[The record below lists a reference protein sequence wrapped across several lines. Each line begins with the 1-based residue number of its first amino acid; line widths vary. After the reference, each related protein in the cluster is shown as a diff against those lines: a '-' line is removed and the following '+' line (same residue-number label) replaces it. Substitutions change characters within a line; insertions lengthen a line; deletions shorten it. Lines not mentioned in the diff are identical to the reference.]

1 MTKTLIALLF
11 LSTASVATV
20 ISTDAPSAG
29 SAPAVPTPTPTPTP
43 ALAGGQGAELNRE
56 AFTEDKIAPMVKP
69 AKYDLTI
76 VEYTD
81 YQCPFCKAA
90 HPALQKLL
98 ASDKKIR
105 LIYRDWPI
113 FGAQSVAAARVAIAS
128 KYQGKHA
135 QVHDALMK
143 APRPLTDQ
151 SIRAAV
157 TKAGANWT
165 RLQADIKENAAE
177 IDALLER
184 NNEQAESLG
193 LQGTPAFI
201 VGTYLSEGGM
211 DYASLKHAV
220 HEARTKPAPPLKPA
234 PQPEGI

>member
-1 MTKTLIALLF
+1 MTKTLLSLLF
-11 LSTASVATV
+11 LSTASIATV
-20 ISTDAPSAG
+20 ITTGESGSG
-29 SAPAVPTPTPTPTP
+29 SAPATP
-43 ALAGGQGAELNRE
+43 APAPAPAASQGTELNRE
-56 AFTEDKIAPMVKP
+56 AFTEDKVAPMVKP
-69 AKYDLTI
+69 EKYDLTI

-81 YQCPFCKAA
+81 YQCPFCKKV
-90 HPALQKLL
+90 HPELQKLL

-113 FGAQSVAAARVAIAS
+113 FGEQSVAAARIGIAS

-143 APRPLTDQ
+143 TPRPLTEQ
-151 SIRAAV
+151 SIRSAV
-157 TKAGANWT
+157 TKAGADWT
-165 RLQADIKENAAE
+165 RLQGDMKKNAAE

-184 NNEQAESLG
+184 NNQQAESLG

-201 VGTYLSEGGM
+201 IGNYLSEGGM
-211 DYASLKHAV
+211 DYEGLKAAV
-220 HEARTKPAPPLKPA
+220 HEARTKPNPPLKPA